1 MGSPWAVDGLDP
13 PSAHAH
19 QPSRHYFCWAWAL
32 GGVNGRSI
40 IRRLNDICRSMIQYI
55 LVLKS
60 YLGCT
65 QIVGPRIVGVGE
77 LAHQATISMDT
88 LYVDHDRYTHHT

>member
-1 MGSPWAVDGLDP
+1 MVLGQEEGQAKREEGGKEPVGSPWAVDGLDP

-40 IRRLNDICRSMIQYI
+40 IRRLRNSRGLFFSW
-55 LVLKS
+55 LSLPFLLS
-60 YLGCT
+60 PHCT
-65 QIVGPRIVGVGE
+65 SR
-77 LAHQATISMDT
+77 AF
-88 LYVDHDRYTHHT
+88 

>member
-1 MGSPWAVDGLDP
+1 MIIIYYLSCHGAWLVLGQEEGQAKREEGGKEPVGSPWAVDGLDP

-40 IRRLNDICRSMIQYI
+40 IRRLR
-55 LVLKS
+55 L
-60 YLGCT
+60 
-65 QIVGPRIVGVGE
+65 
-77 LAHQATISMDT
+77 LADFG
-88 LYVDHDRYTHHT
+88 DWP

>member
-1 MGSPWAVDGLDP
+1 MVLGQEEGQAKREEGGKEPVGSPWAVDGLDP

-40 IRRLNDICRSMIQYI
+40 IRRLKAKRLTYDPVEI
-55 LVLKS
+55 LSLSIFVLIPGLS
-60 YLGCT
+60 C
-65 QIVGPRIVGVGE
+65 
-77 LAHQATISMDT
+77 
-88 LYVDHDRYTHHT
+88 

>member
-1 MGSPWAVDGLDP
+1 MVLGQEEGQAKREEGGKEPVGSPWAVDGLDP

-40 IRRLNDICRSMIQYI
+40 IRRLGQAPNKKTREFS
-55 LVLKS
+55 LVSRAEKAVAS
-60 YLGCT
+60 
-65 QIVGPRIVGVGE
+65 
-77 LAHQATISMDT
+77 S
-88 LYVDHDRYTHHT
+88 

>member
-1 MGSPWAVDGLDP
+1 MVLGQEEGQAKREEGGKEPVGSPWAVDGLDP

-40 IRRLNDICRSMIQYI
+40 IRRHRRSLPPLSRQLRVHAE
-55 LVLKS
+55 LV
-60 YLGCT
+60 
-65 QIVGPRIVGVGE
+65 
-77 LAHQATISMDT
+77 
-88 LYVDHDRYTHHT
+88 

>member
-1 MGSPWAVDGLDP
+1 MVLGQEEGQAKREEGGKEPVGSPWAVDGLDP

-40 IRRLNDICRSMIQYI
+40 IRRHSSFTIHRYYGTHGM
-55 LVLKS
+55 VLFV
-60 YLGCT
+60 T
-65 QIVGPRIVGVGE
+65 ER
-77 LAHQATISMDT
+77 T
-88 LYVDHDRYTHHT
+88 LIK

>member
-1 MGSPWAVDGLDP
+1 MVLGQEEGQAKREEGGKEPVGSPWAVDGLDP

-40 IRRLNDICRSMIQYI
+40 IRRLSSLLFLPLSTANHVASSHAR
-55 LVLKS
+55 
-60 YLGCT
+60 T
-65 QIVGPRIVGVGE
+65 
-77 LAHQATISMDT
+77 
-88 LYVDHDRYTHHT
+88 

>member
-1 MGSPWAVDGLDP
+1 MVLGQEEGQAKREEGGKEPVGSPWAVDGLDP

-40 IRRLNDICRSMIQYI
+40 IRRLSPYCPSHKI
-55 LVLKS
+55 LASVFVAVIIHS
-60 YLGCT
+60 REVT
-65 QIVGPRIVGVGE
+65 A
-77 LAHQATISMDT
+77 LA
-88 LYVDHDRYTHHT
+88 

>member
-1 MGSPWAVDGLDP
+1 MVLGQEEGQAKREEGGKEPVGSPWAVDGLDP

-40 IRRLNDICRSMIQYI
+40 IRRLSYPSTRSQVRSVQLPTVEDRCR
-55 LVLKS
+55 LV
-60 YLGCT
+60 
-65 QIVGPRIVGVGE
+65 
-77 LAHQATISMDT
+77 
-88 LYVDHDRYTHHT
+88 

>member
-1 MGSPWAVDGLDP
+1 MVLGQEEGQAKREEGGKEPVGSPWAVDGLDP

-40 IRRLNDICRSMIQYI
+40 IRRHRGVKVVVPVVVDTRTMISYNTSYPFI
-55 LVLKS
+55 LAK
-60 YLGCT
+60 YK
-65 QIVGPRIVGVGE
+65 
-77 LAHQATISMDT
+77 
-88 LYVDHDRYTHHT
+88 